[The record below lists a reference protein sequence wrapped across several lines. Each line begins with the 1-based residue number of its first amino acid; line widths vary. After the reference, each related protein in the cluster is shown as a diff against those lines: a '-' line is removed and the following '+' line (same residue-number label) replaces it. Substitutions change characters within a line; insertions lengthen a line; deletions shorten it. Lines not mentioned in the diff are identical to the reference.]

1 MYFRHMWKIA
11 VQNRISHNSSS
22 ITAQKSWLELYKIT
36 RKSQVSSVKLLPGTV
51 CVSGFPVH
59 LHKHHFHQ
67 FISHVAVTTPGQNHV
82 WRTRISASPL
92 PGSPAPWVPDVLL
105 GSFLD
110 SCHWVRKKLEVQCL
124 LHRGGAGPCLGRWS
138 KDCLVLL
145 VWLYVS
151 YINILWA
158 ESYPVCVESL
168 GDGCGHLSSFCL
180 NLFDRPALFHLV
192 RGYQWGFLVLFSFFY
207 FFLSYR
213 WHAALSSLAAFV
225 SLLVK
230 GVLIFSPDKRSIFN
244 IC

>member
-1 MYFRHMWKIA
+1 MCEFCSIA
-11 VQNRISHNSSS
+11 QELSACILDICKRLRCRTEQAHNSSS

-67 FISHVAVTTPGQNHV
+67 FISHVAVTTPGQTHV

-124 LHRGGAGPCLGRWS
+124 LHRGGADPCLGR
-138 KDCLVLL
+138 
-145 VWLYVS
+145 
-151 YINILWA
+151 A
-158 ESYPVCVESL
+158 
-168 GDGCGHLSSFCL
+168 GDP
-180 NLFDRPALFHLV
+180 RIV
-192 RGYQWGFLVLFSFFY
+192 
-207 FFLSYR
+207 
-213 WHAALSSLAAFV
+213 
-225 SLLVK
+225 
-230 GVLIFSPDKRSIFN
+230 
-244 IC
+244 

>member
-1 MYFRHMWKIA
+1 M
-11 VQNRISHNSSS
+11 SSRCS
-22 ITAQKSWLELYKIT
+22 FGFFSWQLPLSQKEVRSPVPLAQGWS
-36 RKSQVSSVKLLPGTV
+36 RSLPR
-51 CVSGFPVH
+51 
-59 LHKHHFHQ
+59 Q
-67 FISHVAVTTPGQNHV
+67 
-82 WRTRISASPL
+82 
-92 PGSPAPWVPDVLL
+92 
-105 GSFLD
+105 
-110 SCHWVRKKLEVQCL
+110 
-124 LHRGGAGPCLGRWS
+124 GRWS